1 MIDRSRWQNLGWHHP
16 VWNLVR
22 YYCSLRSEGE
32 KGKWLGQLRDENCM
46 NVGDGER
53 FHMDKEH
60 VNLLLQ
66 YLDFRQKELKRVFA
80 LLRNERQ
87 ALKFC
92 KQLGVTVSK
101 TKTRNQ
107 DHHQSSKA
115 LIAAVTAIT
124 RSVCKRKEVA
134 FNSNPQ
140 TRCVWCSK
148 KGLHVTARNL
158 DGAIPALAN
167 PLIIWEI
174 KEYWGVTKGGSKMS
188 DALYETNLVGSELR
202 EFEECTGIKVAHVVF
217 LDGQQQWSSRKSDLL
232 RFVDLMHQGL
242 IDYLVV
248 GREVETQWEN
258 ILVSLLKLKK

>member
-1 MIDRSRWQNLGWHHP
+1 MSDRSCWQNLGWHHP

-22 YYCSLRSEGE
+22 YYCSLRTGRE
-32 KGKWLGQLRDENCM
+32 KERWLDQLRDENCM
-46 NVGDGER
+46 NVSNGES

-66 YLDFRQKELKRVFA
+66 YLDFRQKELERVYA

-124 RSVCKRKEVA
+124 RTVCERKGVG
-134 FNSNPQ
+134 FNPNPQ

-148 KGLHVTARNL
+148 RGLHVTARNL

-167 PLIIWEI
+167 PTIIWEI
-174 KEYWGVTKGGSKMS
+174 KEYWGLTSGGSKMS
-188 DALYETNLVGSELR
+188 DAVYETNLVGSELR
-202 EFEECTGIKVAHVVF
+202 EFEEHTGVKVVHVFF
-217 LDGQQQWSSRKSDLL
+217 LDGQQQWSVRKADLL

-242 IDYLVV
+242 IDYLLV

-258 ILVSLLKLKK
+258 ILASLLEPRS

>member
-1 MIDRSRWQNLGWHHP
+1 MSVVDS
-16 VWNLVR
+16 
-22 YYCSLRSEGE
+22 
-32 KGKWLGQLRDENCM
+32 
-46 NVGDGER
+46 ER
-53 FHMDKEH
+53 FHMEKEH
-60 VNLLLQ
+60 VDLLIQ
-66 YLDFRQKELKRVFA
+66 YLDFRQKELKRVFD
-80 LLRNERQ
+80 LLRNEKQ

-124 RSVCKRKEVA
+124 RSVCERKVVT

-167 PLIIWEI
+167 PTVIWEI
-174 KEYWGVTKGGSKMS
+174 KEYWGLTSGGSKMS
-188 DALYETNLVGSELR
+188 DAVYETNLVGSELR
-202 EFEECTGIKVAHVVF
+202 EFEEHTGTKVVHIVF
-217 LDGQQQWSSRKSDLL
+217 LDGQQQWSVRKSDLL

-242 IDYLVV
+242 IDYLLV
-248 GREVETQWEN
+248 GREVETEWES
-258 ILVSLLKLKK
+258 ILVSFLTPKRS